1 MGIDQV
7 PLFDAHIEIYTD
19 NERIK
24 IQYDT
29 YVPLYLR
36 LDTSSPDLHPNLE
49 KWCPACLPPLTFRP
63 YIKGLPITITTQSRL
78 SSGEYS
84 SQTIRPTYEDPYT
97 LEFRELYACIVEG
110 KEARTSVVDARRDTE
125 LAIEIIKALK

>member
-1 MGIDQV
+1 MC
-7 PLFDAHIEIYTD
+7 PTA
-19 NERIK
+19 RA
-24 IQYDT
+24 
-29 YVPLYLR
+29 R
-36 LDTSSPDLHPNLE
+36 LPTQT
-49 KWCPACLPPLTFRP
+49 LTIRP

-78 SSGEYS
+78 PSGEYS

-110 KEARTSVVDARRDTE
+110 KEVRTSVVDARRDAE

>member
-19 NERIK
+19 EERIK

-29 YVPLYLR
+29 YV
-36 LDTSSPDLHPNLE
+36 NLPVGAE
-49 KWCPACLPPLTFRP
+49 LTFSP
-63 YIKGLPITITTQSRL
+63 YVKGLPVTITIQSNQDGGLSTQTL
-78 SSGEYS
+78 
-84 SQTIRPTYEDPYT
+84 RPTFEDPYT
-97 LEFRELYACIVEG
+97 LEFRELYECITSG
-110 KEARTSVVDARRDTE
+110 KEVRTSVEDARRDTE